1 MSGFMNIVKKELR
14 ELLTRST
21 VVPIVLIAV
30 MFGLLGNAFGGIE
43 EEVKSAPKLGLVD
56 LDQGI
61 LADIAASEIENLSD
75 VQYNGTSLDQGL
87 ATVDHNGGTAVIVIP
102 SNFTQDIMGGS
113 KGVIEIY
120 WIMRGAGMADTI
132 SSGSVENV
140 LSAASAKISA
150 YLIEHSSSA
159 NASVVLSPTM
169 HTETTM
175 FRSKEMNGISPGE
188 ISAIMSA
195 QSTMGPLVIVFIVI
209 MAGGTVVSS
218 MGMEKENKTLETLL
232 TLPVSRSSI
241 IAGKLA
247 ASAIVGLL
255 MAGIYMIGFSYYMG
269 KLSGGA
275 NIDLG
280 QYGLSLSAVDYVL
293 IGLSLFASLLAALAL
308 CMVIGTFATN
318 YKSAQTLVMPITFL
332 ALIPMFIVM
341 MKDFNTLPMAGKA
354 VVFAIPFSHPMMAFR
369 SLMFDDY
376 ALVISGIMYST
387 LFAIAMIALAAW
399 IFKTDRLL
407 TGRIGKKAKTAK
419 GLSGLI
425 SSIMG
430 K

>member
-1 MSGFMNIVKKELR
+1 
-14 ELLTRST
+14 
-21 VVPIVLIAV
+21 
-30 MFGLLGNAFGGIE
+30 
-43 EEVKSAPKLGLVD
+43 
-56 LDQGI
+56 
-61 LADIAASEIENLSD
+61 
-75 VQYNGTSLDQGL
+75 
-87 ATVDHNGGTAVIVIP
+87 
-102 SNFTQDIMGGS
+102 
-113 KGVIEIY
+113 
-120 WIMRGAGMADTI
+120 
-132 SSGSVENV
+132 
-140 LSAASAKISA
+140 
-150 YLIEHSSSA
+150 
-159 NASVVLSPTM
+159 
-169 HTETTM
+169 
-175 FRSKEMNGISPGE
+175 
-188 ISAIMSA
+188 
-195 QSTMGPLVIVFIVI
+195 
-209 MAGGTVVSS
+209 VSS

-232 TLPVSRSSI
+232 TLPVSRWSI

-269 KLSGGA
+269 KLTGGA

-332 ALIPMFIVM
+332 ALIPMFIIM

-354 VVFAIPFSHPMMAFR
+354 IVFAIPFSHPMMAFR

-376 ALVISGIMYST
+376 ALVISGIIYST
-387 LFAIAMIALAAW
+387 LFAVAMIAVAAW